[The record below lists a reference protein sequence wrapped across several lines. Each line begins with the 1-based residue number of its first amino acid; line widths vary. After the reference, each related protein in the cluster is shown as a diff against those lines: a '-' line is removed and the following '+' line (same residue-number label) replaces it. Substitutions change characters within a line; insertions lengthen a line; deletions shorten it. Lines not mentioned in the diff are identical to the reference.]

1 MPDAVAAGPCLK
13 RAWVVVLMLPVLL
26 LGATGVFAQPVR
38 EGVPQPGKSPRDTEF
53 GVGTRQF
60 GLERE
65 VEMYQWRASDDGYQ
79 TVWNSARIDSS
90 QFAPG
95 HENPPVVPL
104 DSRRWWAEGSTLDGH
119 PIDPKVLHGLGSWQR
134 FRPDFSRLPANLAA
148 SFQPEGDGLGS
159 SENPLAP
166 QVGDVRVHWRELLLP
181 SLVGK
186 LELRDGVWRL
196 TPEAAVAPASLQPAI
211 EIPDVAEIRLREWLP
226 WLAAA
231 VAVLAGLWL
240 LLRRRRRVSRQEA

>member
-1 MPDAVAAGPCLK
+1 MK
-13 RAWVVVLMLPVLL
+13 RAGLVLTLLL
-26 LGATGVFAQPVR
+26 LGAAMAGAQPLP
-38 EGVPQPGKSPRDTEF
+38 EGLPQPGKSLQDRDF
-53 GVGTRQF
+53 GVSTRQF

-65 VEMYQWRASDDGYQ
+65 VEMYQWRAGDDGYQ
-79 TVWNSARIDSS
+79 RVWNGARIDSLR
-90 QFAPG
+90 FEPG
-95 HENPPVVPL
+95 HENPATLPL
-104 DSRRWWAEGSTLDGH
+104 ESRRWWAEGATLDGH
-119 PIDPKVLHGLGSWQR
+119 PLAPQVLHTLGTWQR
-134 FRPDFSRLPANLAA
+134 LRPNFSRLPANLAA

-196 TPEAAVAPASLQPAI
+196 TPEAAVAPASLQSAI